1 MESANSAITEV
12 FEIPQKKPESL
23 YTRCI
28 VQAPKL
34 LKQLRSRKTETN
46 RSTNRLSLDLY
57 SELPDRIK
65 VQILERIEVQEAMPS
80 KKDEEKPRNDI
91 KRSDSIEKQKKKVVD
106 LQNEMEKVKMTYE
119 KKLDYLLSRLEKK
132 EEELK
137 QVVDKN
143 QSKKDLSFQ
152 DHVVPTPLSKP
163 RYCF

>member
-1 MESANSAITEV
+1 MEDSR
-12 FEIPQKKPESL
+12 PESL

-46 RSTNRLSLDLY
+46 RSTDRLSLDLY

-65 VQILERIEVQEAMPS
+65 VQILERMEVEEAVPS
-80 KKDEEKPRNDI
+80 EKVVENPRNDI

-137 QVVDKN
+137 QVVDMSKK

-163 RYCF
+163 KYCF